1 MAIDK
6 AAVDEVVKQAQEMVG
21 TAEVRQHEKE
31 RIEKVATA
39 MAAAQTLANHFYSY
53 SKGLVPSLDDVLKI
67 YDRIIPPP
75 SSGK

>member
-6 AAVDEVVKQAQEMVG
+6 AAVNEVVKLAQEMVG
-21 TAEVRQHEKE
+21 TEETRQHEKE
-31 RIEKVATA
+31 RSTEAATA

-67 YDRIIPPP
+67 YDRIIPPR
-75 SSGK
+75 SGK